1 MLYCPNPT
9 CQTLNDDGHRFC
21 QQCGTFLPHRYL
33 WAAEIA
39 TPPSV
44 DALLGDRYWHKGK
57 GIFLDTLPGYPPGTD
72 IEDIPSIVYAY
83 LRLAEKRL
91 HLPLVYDLI
100 TDESHPAEHPIVL
113 LEEAAIWQP
122 GQVFT
127 DGNGS
132 QAQPSFAG
140 VLLLPSIQDL
150 WTRVSGRR
158 QLFWL
163 WQIASLWQ
171 SLADEDVATTLLTP
185 DLIRVE
191 GGLVRLLELR
201 LDLPDT
207 PPTLAD
213 LGALWHSWLAK
224 ANPDINAFL
233 EALCTGMMD
242 GSLSDAT
249 QVLAELDTQLVSLHK
264 ATPHTVRIATQTD
277 QGPTRSRNEDACY
290 PPEGTAD
297 TETLHSDEANHAIVI
312 VCDGIGGHQGG
323 DVASHLAIAS
333 LDQHL
338 HAFPLPTLD
347 PSKLS
352 HALVESIG
360 IANDQIS
367 QRNDSEMRMERQR
380 MGTTLVMGL
389 LRHHELYLSHVGDS
403 RAYWVTRW
411 GCHQA
416 TLDDDVASRQM
427 RLGYTL
433 YRQALRHPNS
443 GSLVQALGM
452 GSSNL
457 LHPTVQRF
465 LLDEDGVILL
475 CSDGLSDGDRVE
487 EHWDTEL
494 LSLLKGE
501 GDFAALSHHLI
512 EIANT
517 QNGHDNV
524 TVGVVHHQLPIAE
537 DDQQIILQHM
547 KALAEDYQA
556 AVQGKAI
563 ASPSATATTT
573 ATVVAET
580 EQPSRRPLVNLIS
593 LLLIVLLGG
602 ALVIL
607 LVPQL
612 RDRVL
617 PLLGETPSEEPP
629 LLPTPTPEAIASPDP
644 ILPGNLIQIGRPP
657 EGGIPLRLLSQ
668 PDPAKLDGLVI
679 SSGSILRVIERPEE
693 IDVPW
698 LRVIVCSV
706 EATPTPTEDA
716 ILDSTE
722 PPPDISGTPTPE
734 TIPPAPIAQVGNE
747 GWLIEESVIPLAMPV
762 SEDVVPSTICPPATA
777 PANDADPSLE
787 GDPLG

>member
-1 MLYCPNPT
+1 
-9 CQTLNDDGHRFC
+9 
-21 QQCGTFLPHRYL
+21 LPRRYL
-33 WAAEIA
+33 WAAELA
-39 TPPSV
+39 TPPAIDS
-44 DALLGDRYWHKGK
+44 LLGDRYLHKGR
-57 GIFLDTLPGYPPGTD
+57 GIFLDTLPGYPPATD
-72 IEDIPSIVYAY
+72 IEDVPAVVYAY
-83 LRLAEKRL
+83 LRLAEHRL
-91 HLPLVYDLI
+91 HLPLVYDLV
-100 TDESHPAEHPIVL
+100 TDEAHPAEHPIVL
-113 LEEAAIWQP
+113 LEEASIWQP
-122 GQVFT
+122 GQVFGT
-127 DGNGS
+127 GDG
-132 QAQPSFAG
+132 AATPRFTG
-140 VLLLPSIQDL
+140 VLLLPSILDL

-163 WQIASLWQ
+163 WQIASLWP
-171 SLADEDVATTLLTP
+171 SLLSEEVATTLLTP

-213 LGALWHSWLAK
+213 LGTLWHSWLTK
-224 ANPDINAFL
+224 ADPEITDFL
-233 EALCTGMMD
+233 KSLCMGMMD
-242 GSLSDAT
+242 GTLSDAA
-249 QVLAELDTQLVSLHK
+249 QVLAELDAQLAQFHR
-264 ATPHTVRIATQTD
+264 ATPHTVRLVTQTD

-290 PPEGTAD
+290 PKEGTV
-297 TETLHSDEANHAIVI
+297 ETDVLHSDAANHTFVI

-323 DVASHLAIAS
+323 DVASHLAITS
-333 LDQHL
+333 LDRHL
-338 HAFPLPTLD
+338 HTFPLPTLN

-380 MGTTLVMGL
+380 MGTTLVLSL
-389 LRHHELYLSHVGDS
+389 LRHHELYLAHVGDS

-452 GSSNL
+452 GPSNL
-457 LHPTVQRF
+457 LHPTVRRF

-475 CSDGLSDGDRVE
+475 CSDGLSDADRVE

-494 LSLLKGE
+494 LPLLRGA
-501 GDFAALSHHLI
+501 GDFATLGHHLV

-524 TVGVVHHQLPIAE
+524 TVGIIHHQLPVAE

-547 KALAEDYQA
+547 QALAEGYQA
-556 AVQGKAI
+556 TLHGRAI
-563 ASPSATATTT
+563 AAPAAAASTA
-573 ATVVAET
+573 ATVVAEPA
-580 EQPSRRPLVNLIS
+580 QPARRPIS
-593 LLLIVLLGG
+593 LIPLLLMLLLG
-602 ALVIL
+602 AASVIF

-617 PLLGETPSEEPP
+617 PLLGETPPEEPP
-629 LLPTPTPEAIASPDP
+629 LRPTTPPEAIASPTP
-644 ILPGNLIQIGRPP
+644 LLPGNLIQIGRIP

-668 PDPAKLDGLVI
+668 PDPAKLDGLTLAA
-679 SSGSILRVIERPEE
+679 GSILRVLDRPEE

-698 LRVIVCSV
+698 LRVVVCSV
-706 EATPTPTEDA
+706 GETPAPTGDA
-716 ILDSTE
+716 ILNSTE
-722 PPPDISGTPTPE
+722 PPADPTL
-734 TIPPAPIAQVGNE
+734 PAPEPTTVPPSQLAPVGSE
-747 GWLIEESVIPLAMPV
+747 GWLPEEAVVPLAMPV
-762 SEDVVPSTICPPATA
+762 AEEVVPSNICPPATD
-777 PANDADPSLE
+777 PAVNPDSSLE